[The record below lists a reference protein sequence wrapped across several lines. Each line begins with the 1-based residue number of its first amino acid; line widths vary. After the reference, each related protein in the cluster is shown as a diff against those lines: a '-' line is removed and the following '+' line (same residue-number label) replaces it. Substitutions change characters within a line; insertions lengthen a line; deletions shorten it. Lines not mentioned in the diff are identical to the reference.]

1 MSLKS
6 PSTGADGARTKKLKM
21 IEGIKFVWAIG
32 FGSDSGLRFFRRLR
46 LSISHFLRAAS
57 AVCTALRVEMN

>member
-6 PSTGADGARTKKLKM
+6 PSAGADGAMTKKLKT
-21 IEGIKFVWAIG
+21 IEGIKFVWGVG

-46 LSISHFLRAAS
+46 LGISHFLRASS
-57 AVCTALRVEMN
+57 AVCTSLGVGMN

>member
-1 MSLKS
+1 
-6 PSTGADGARTKKLKM
+6 M
-21 IEGIKFVWAIG
+21 IEGIKFVWVVG